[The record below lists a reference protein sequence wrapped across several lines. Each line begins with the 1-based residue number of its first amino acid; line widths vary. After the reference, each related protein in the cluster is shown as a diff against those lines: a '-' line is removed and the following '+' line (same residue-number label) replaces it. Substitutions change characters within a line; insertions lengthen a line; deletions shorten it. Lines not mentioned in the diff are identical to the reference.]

1 MNPFRYGKEVSG
13 YQFYDRTE
21 SFDQLYQILKDGST
35 NVVLYAPR
43 RYGKTSLVLKVQE
56 KFKAE
61 GIKCI
66 HFDISKINSIERF
79 CAEYTAA
86 VYALWGGLPEIVS
99 RIKEYLVHLHP
110 TISFSDGLL
119 PDITFDYGERMSAL
133 AVSEV
138 LDLPEKLAERAGDA
152 SVVVAFDEFQDVA
165 GLSKDIPLE
174 ATFRSVIQAHSR
186 VRYAFLGSKTHLM
199 SRMFGAKSRPFYKS
213 ALALKIG
220 KPPVEESVEFLTSRF
235 AGEGMEIPADVVSRL
250 LELSENIPYFL
261 QAMAALSYQSAENR
275 RATRIEQGDLDA
287 AVRLFMDGNEDYYEE
302 VLRNLAEAQYSLT
315 EALAREPVA
324 RFDESYRNR
333 HRLGSLSTLHSAV
346 RGLLRRGVID
356 MIKGT
361 YVMADPF
368 FARFVRE
375 RSYAP
380 AKLSRS
386 DR

>member
-1 MNPFRYGKEVSG
+1 MNPFKYGKEVSG

-21 SFDQLYQILKDGST
+21 SCDQLYRTLKDGST

-61 GIKCI
+61 GVKCI

-86 VYALWGGLPEIVS
+86 VYALWGGLPEIVAKV
-99 RIKEYLVHLHP
+99 KEYLVHLHP
-110 TISFSDGLL
+110 TISFSEGLL
-119 PDITFDYGERMSAL
+119 PEITLDFGERMSAL

-152 SVVVAFDEFQDVA
+152 SVIVAFDEFQDVA
-165 GLSKDIPLE
+165 NLSKDVPLE
-174 ATFRSVIQAHSR
+174 ATFRSVIQSHKR

-199 SRMFGAKSRPFYKS
+199 KRMFGTRSRPFYKS
-213 ALALKIG
+213 ALAIKVG
-220 KPPVEESVEFLTSRF
+220 KPPVEESVEFLVSRF
-235 AGEGMEIPADVVSRL
+235 AGEGMEIAEDVVARL

-261 QAMAALSYQSAENR
+261 QAMAALSYQSAEAR
-275 RATRIEQGDLDA
+275 RSSRIESSNLDI
-287 AVRLFMDGNEDYYEE
+287 AVRRFIEGNEDYYEE
-302 VLRNLAEAQYSLT
+302 VLRNLAEAQYSLV
-315 EALAREPVA
+315 EALSAEPIG
-324 RFDESYRNR
+324 RLDEGYRQR
-333 HRLGSLSTLHSAV
+333 HRLASLSTLHSAI

-356 MIKGT
+356 VIKGT

-368 FARFVRE
+368 FARYVRG
-375 RSYAP
+375 R
-380 AKLSRS
+380 
-386 DR
+386 

>member
-21 SFDQLYQILKDGST
+21 SCDQLYRTLKDGST

-61 GIKCI
+61 GVKCI
-66 HFDISKINSIERF
+66 HFDISKINSLERF
-79 CAEYTAA
+79 CTEYTAA
-86 VYALWGGLPEIVS
+86 VYALWGGLPEIVA
-99 RIKEYLVHLHP
+99 RIREYLVHLHP

-119 PDITFDYGERMSAL
+119 PEITFDFGERMSAL

-138 LDLPEKLAERAGDA
+138 LDLPEKLAERSGDA

-165 GLSKDIPLE
+165 DLSKDVPLE
-174 ATFRSVIQAHSR
+174 ATFRNVIQSHKR

-199 SRMFGAKSRPFYKS
+199 NRMFGTRSRPFYKS
-213 ALALKIG
+213 ALAIKIG
-220 KPPVEESVEFLTSRF
+220 KPPVEESVEFLVSRF
-235 AGEGMEIPADVVSRL
+235 AGEGMEIAEDVVARL

-261 QAMAALSYQSAENR
+261 QAMAALSYQSAEER
-275 RATRIEQGDLDA
+275 RSSLIESSDLDN
-287 AVRLFMDGNEDYYEE
+287 AVRRFIEGNEDYYDE
-302 VLRNLAEAQYSLT
+302 VLRNLADAQYSLV
-315 EALAREPVA
+315 EALAVEPVG
-324 RFDESYRNR
+324 RLDESYRKR
-333 HRLGSLSTLHSAV
+333 HRLAGLSTLHSAI

-356 MIKGT
+356 VIKGT

-368 FARFVRE
+368 FARYVRE
-375 RSYAP
+375 R
-380 AKLSRS
+380 
-386 DR
+386 

>member
-21 SFDQLYQILKDGST
+21 SCDQLYRTLKDGST

-61 GIKCI
+61 GVKCI
-66 HFDISKINSIERF
+66 HFDISKINSLERF
-79 CAEYTAA
+79 CTEYTAA
-86 VYALWGGLPEIVS
+86 VYALWGGLPELVA

-110 TISFSDGLL
+110 TISFSEGML
-119 PDITFDYGERMSAL
+119 PEITFDFGERMSAL

-138 LDLPEKLAERAGDA
+138 LDLPERLAERSGDA

-165 GLSKDIPLE
+165 DLSRDVPLE
-174 ATFRSVIQAHSR
+174 ATFRSVIQSHKR

-199 SRMFGAKSRPFYKS
+199 MRMFGTRSRPFYKS
-213 ALALKIG
+213 ALAIKIG
-220 KPPVEESVEFLTSRF
+220 KPPVGESVEFLVSRF
-235 AGEGMEIPADVVSRL
+235 AGEGMEIADDVVARL

-261 QAMAALSYQSAENR
+261 QAMAALSYESAESR
-275 RATRIEQGDLDA
+275 RSTRIEGADLDS
-287 AVRLFMDGNEDYYEE
+287 AVQRFIEGNEDYYDE
-302 VLRNLAEAQYSLT
+302 VLRNMAEAQYSLV
-315 EALAREPVA
+315 EALAAEPVG
-324 RFDESYRNR
+324 RLDESYRTR
-333 HRLGSLSTLHSAV
+333 HRLASLSTLHSAI

-356 MIKGT
+356 VIKNT

-368 FARFVRE
+368 FARYVRE
-375 RSYAP
+375 R
-380 AKLSRS
+380 RS
-386 DR
+386 VHVLNQGEVR

>member
-1 MNPFRYGKEVSG
+1 
-13 YQFYDRTE
+13 
-21 SFDQLYQILKDGST
+21 
-35 NVVLYAPR
+35 
-43 RYGKTSLVLKVQE
+43 
-56 KFKAE
+56 
-61 GIKCI
+61 
-66 HFDISKINSIERF
+66 
-79 CAEYTAA
+79 
-86 VYALWGGLPEIVS
+86 
-99 RIKEYLVHLHP
+99 
-110 TISFSDGLL
+110 
-119 PDITFDYGERMSAL
+119 
-133 AVSEV
+133 
-138 LDLPEKLAERAGDA
+138 
-152 SVVVAFDEFQDVA
+152 
-165 GLSKDIPLE
+165 
-174 ATFRSVIQAHSR
+174 
-186 VRYAFLGSKTHLM
+186 
-199 SRMFGAKSRPFYKS
+199 
-213 ALALKIG
+213 
-220 KPPVEESVEFLTSRF
+220 
-235 AGEGMEIPADVVSRL
+235 
-250 LELSENIPYFL
+250 
-261 QAMAALSYQSAENR
+261 MAALSYQSAANR